1 MAALIVIFITIAI
14 FSAITFGGLIVLVIC
29 LAKENQGNIEKIPAP
44 EKFVQL
50 ATERGWNT
58 EQTAIGELPNNARG
72 IKAQAPYFNAY
83 YVKTSPIEANKLY
96 EIIKQDFRKAANN
109 EMTWPVE
116 IESNVVDK
124 YYFKHNGLYYIV
136 IRMGDVVLLT
146 TTYEQYTQ
154 YVDEFF
160 TILTHWPPRLCYL
173 HYNAKKKINY
183 LVY

>member
-1 MAALIVIFITIAI
+1 MVALIAI
-14 FSAITFGGLIVLVIC
+14 FIAMSIFFAVIFGGMIVLIIF
-29 LAKENQGNIEKIPAP
+29 LIKENKNNIEKIPTL

-50 ATERGWNT
+50 AAERGWNT

-109 EMTWPVE
+109 EITWPIE

-136 IRMGDVVLLT
+136 IRMGDVVLFT

-160 TILTHWPPRLCYL
+160 NILTR
-173 HYNAKKKINY
+173 
-183 LVY
+183 